1 MEFYSEQKNQLDTFL
16 KDDTIVRNAVIWG
29 NVGLGKSK
37 IIKEV
42 ITKLTVIIITF
53 EKEFC
58 SPFGYIKKGE
68 HLPLSAKREEI
79 VLNLSKSYT
88 QNDCIVYE
96 NFEYCD
102 KDSYELIKQ
111 VIHFHQENGMKA
123 VSIIELNSECK
134 PNYVHFNNIIY
145 IQFNKLTD
153 VEINTYIKSIVKATN
168 KKHLAYIC
176 KQLSLIADG
185 NLLALQLAKNILV
198 QIKILAPLENGIQ
211 FNYRGDEFSD
221 NLLLLYINLFKT
233 LDNHIQEALR
243 TIASFEDNI
252 HIDLL
257 KSAFS
262 NCKLIDVYLDE
273 ISKYQS
279 FILRR
284 QSLLS
289 TENSQ
294 ANYFFPIKEAK
305 DAITES
311 TPEEFFYQ
319 VTTQLYHHLEYL
331 YKHSLKYTEIREA
344 DNIYLLTLLTKIRN
358 QNLTINH
365 LPYFVELM
373 KYYSE
378 HSSYGAVIQ
387 QAEYFLE
394 VNILSHIQINKEQP
408 LFFRLYFRALLA
420 IGLYDK
426 IIQYLDKLPDWD
438 IKLIIAYAYYNNGN
452 PQRALVLCKEIEQ
465 QYNCGEVYSLV
476 ASIYDWMGDN
486 KRSLSA
492 FKNALLYVSN
502 NNELKYTL
510 FKKYSLYVD
519 FELPECQEKMFE
531 AMQYYKNT
539 SMRQY
544 AETLHNYGT
553 ELVMILSDESIKYL
567 EETKEI
573 LFHLC
578 EKEIYYPLNSI
589 AIYKCLCGNYSS
601 AINIWE
607 KINTQYIQIDF
618 CRLAIL
624 NNLFCAYI
632 KNNSL
637 DLAKNMKKQLEH
649 QLDILVNMKKPKQIY
664 KERPDIQHQVRQFFL
679 NCALLNLAQNNENNA
694 LSFLTLAWDCS
705 KYNSTML
712 YLIQNLINKMQKNKT
727 LLKTIHNKIKQRK
740 LGCPNNLEKFFVKK
754 QMYFCVIMFWGDY

>member
-1 MEFYSEQKNQLDTFL
+1 MEFYSEQKRQLDTFF
-16 KDDTIVRNAVIWG
+16 KDGTIVRNAIIWG
-29 NVGLGKSK
+29 NIGLGKSK

-42 ITKLTVIIITF
+42 ITKLTVVTITF
-53 EKEFC
+53 EKDFC
-58 SPFGYIKKGE
+58 APFGYIKRGE
-68 HLPLSAKREEI
+68 HLSSSTKREEI

-111 VIHFHQENGMKA
+111 VIHFHQENGLKA

-134 PNYVHFNNIIY
+134 PNFAYLNNITY
-145 IQFNKLTD
+145 IQFDKLID
-153 VEINTYIKSIVKATN
+153 VEIDKYIKSLIKTTN

-198 QIKILAPLENGIQ
+198 QIKILTPLENGIQ
-211 FNYRGDEFSD
+211 FSYRGDEFSD
-221 NLLLLYINLFKT
+221 SLLLLYIDLFKT

-243 TIASFEDNI
+243 TITPFEDSI
-252 HIDLL
+252 HINLL

-262 NCKLIDVYLDE
+262 KCKLIDVYLDE

-284 QSLLS
+284 QGLVSNGCLQ
-289 TENSQ
+289 T
-294 ANYFFPIKEAK
+294 NYYFPIKDAK

-331 YKHSLKYTEIREA
+331 YKQSLNCNEIGQA
-344 DNIYLLTLLTKIRN
+344 DNIYLLMLLTKIRN

-373 KYYSE
+373 KYYSD
-378 HSSYGAVIQ
+378 HSAYGAVIQ
-387 QAEYFLE
+387 QAEFFLE
-394 VNILSHIQINKEQP
+394 VNVLSHIQINKEQP

-452 PQRALVLCKEIEQ
+452 PQRALAQCKEIEQ
-465 QYNCGEVYSLV
+465 QYICGEVYSLR

-486 KRSLSA
+486 KQSLSA

-531 AMQYYKNT
+531 ALQYYKNT

-553 ELVMILSDESIKYL
+553 ELVMILSDEGIKYL

-573 LFHLC
+573 FFHLC

-589 AIYKCLCGNYSS
+589 AISKCLSGNYSS

-607 KINTQYIQIDF
+607 KISTQCIQIDF

-632 KNNSL
+632 KNNNL
-637 DLAKNMKKQLEH
+637 DLAKKMKEQLER
-649 QLDILVNMKKPKQIY
+649 QLDALVNLENPKQIS

-679 NCALLNLAQNNENNA
+679 NCALLNLAQNNEDNA
-694 LSFLTLAWDCS
+694 LCFLTRAWDCS
-705 KYNSTML
+705 KYNSNML
-712 YLIQNLINKMQKNKT
+712 YLIQNLVNKIQKDKS
-727 LLKTIHNKIKQRK
+727 LLKKILNKIKQKK
-740 LGCPNNLEKFFVKK
+740 LGCPNNLEKNFIKK
-754 QMYFCVIMFWGDY
+754 QMYYCVIMFWGDY